1 MTRWLLPGF
10 LSIGALATLILIV
23 GPALYAISL
32 SFYEQQSL
40 TSDPVWVGFAN
51 YARVLASG
59 EFWNALWN
67 GFVYAMAAI
76 VLQVVLGIGF
86 ALLLHQPFYGRSLL
100 RGLAFLPYLLPTV
113 VAVLTFKWMIDGSLG
128 IVTIVL
134 DTLGLPPIYWFET
147 ESAAMVSVILV
158 SVWLWTPFVT
168 TTFLAGLQTV
178 PAQLYEAA
186 RVDGAGPIRRFFHVT
201 LPALRPILIVIILL
215 RGVWMFNKFDIIWLT
230 TGGGPLGATEHLPV
244 LAYRQAFTLFDLGSG
259 AAIATLSF
267 LVLLV
272 IVTLYFW
279 LFPIEDKP

>member
-1 MTRWLLPGF
+1 MTHWLLPGF

-40 TSDPVWVGFAN
+40 TSDPVWVGLAN
-51 YARVLASG
+51 YARVLASD

-86 ALLLHQPFYGRSLL
+86 ALLLQQPFRGRALL

-178 PAQLYEAA
+178 PVQLYEAA
-186 RVDGAGPIRRFFHVT
+186 RVDGAGPVRRFFHVT

-267 LVLLV
+267 LALLV

-279 LFPIEDKP
+279 LFPMDDKQ

>member
-40 TSDPVWVGFAN
+40 TSDPVWVGLAN

-76 VLQVVLGIGF
+76 VLQVALGIGF
-86 ALLLHQPFYGRSLL
+86 ALLLQQPFRGRALL

-147 ESAAMVSVILV
+147 ETAAMMSVILV

-178 PAQLYEAA
+178 PVQLYEAA

-267 LVLLV
+267 LALLV
-272 IVTLYFW
+272 IITLYFW
-279 LFPIEDKP
+279 LFPMEDKQ

>member
-10 LSIGALATLILIV
+10 LFVGALATLILIV

-40 TSDPVWVGFAN
+40 TADPIWVGLNN
-51 YARVLASG
+51 YATVLGSA
-59 EFWNALWN
+59 EFWNALGN
-67 GFVYAMAAI
+67 GFFYAGVAI
-76 VLQVVLGIGF
+76 LLQVVLGIGF
-86 ALLLHQPFYGRSLL
+86 ALLLHQSFRGRTLL
-100 RGLAFLPYLLPTV
+100 RGVAFLPYLLPTV

-128 IVTIVL
+128 IVTILV
-134 DTLGLPPIYWFET
+134 DDLGLPPIYWFET
-147 ESAAMVSVILV
+147 ESAAMMSVILV

-178 PAQLYEAA
+178 PVQLYEAA
-186 RVDGAGPIRRFFHVT
+186 RVDGAGPIRRFVHVT
-201 LPALRPILIVIILL
+201 LPMLRPILTVIILL

-244 LAYRQAFTLFDLGSG
+244 LAYRQAFTLFDIGNG
-259 AAIATLSF
+259 AATATLSF
-267 LVLLV
+267 LVLMV

-279 LFPIEDKP
+279 LFPMDEKK

>member
-40 TSDPVWVGFAN
+40 TSDPVWVGLAN

-178 PAQLYEAA
+178 PVQLYEAA

-215 RGVWMFNKFDIIWLT
+215 RGIWMFNKFDIIWLT

-267 LVLLV
+267 LALLM

-279 LFPIEDKP
+279 LFPMDDKK

>member
-10 LSIGALATLILIV
+10 LFVGALATLILIV

-32 SFYEQQSL
+32 SFYEQPSL
-40 TSDPVWVGFAN
+40 TADPIWVGLNN
-51 YARVLASG
+51 YATVLGSA
-59 EFWNALWN
+59 EFWNALGN
-67 GFVYAMAAI
+67 GFFYAGVAI
-76 VLQVVLGIGF
+76 LLQVVLGIGF
-86 ALLLHQPFYGRSLL
+86 ALLLHQSFRGRTLL
-100 RGLAFLPYLLPTV
+100 RGVAFLPYLLPTV

-128 IVTIVL
+128 IVTILV
-134 DTLGLPPIYWFET
+134 DDLGLPPIYWFET
-147 ESAAMVSVILV
+147 ESAAMMSVILV

-178 PAQLYEAA
+178 PVQLYEAA

-201 LPALRPILIVIILL
+201 LPMLRPILTVIILL

-244 LAYRQAFTLFDLGSG
+244 LAYRQAFTLFDIGNG
-259 AAIATLSF
+259 AATATLSF
-267 LVLLV
+267 LVLMV

-279 LFPIEDKP
+279 LFPMDEKK

>member
-40 TSDPVWVGFAN
+40 TSEPVWVGLAN
-51 YARVLASG
+51 YARVLASA

-76 VLQVVLGIGF
+76 VLQVALGIGF
-86 ALLLHQPFYGRSLL
+86 ALLLHQPFRGRNLL

-134 DTLGLPPIYWFET
+134 DTLGLPPVYWFET
-147 ESAAMVSVILV
+147 ETAAMMSVILV

-178 PAQLYEAA
+178 PVQLYEAA
-186 RVDGAGPIRRFFHVT
+186 RVDGAGPVRRFFHVT

-267 LVLLV
+267 VVLLV

-279 LFPIEDKP
+279 LFPMDDKQ

>member
-10 LSIGALATLILIV
+10 LFVGALATLILIV

-40 TSDPVWVGFAN
+40 TADPIWVGLNN
-51 YARVLASG
+51 YATVLGSA
-59 EFWNALWN
+59 EFWNALGN
-67 GFVYAMAAI
+67 GFFYAGVAI
-76 VLQVVLGIGF
+76 LLQVVLGIGF
-86 ALLLHQPFYGRSLL
+86 ALLLHQSFRGRTLL

-128 IVTIVL
+128 IVTILV
-134 DTLGLPPIYWFET
+134 DDLGLPPIYWFET
-147 ESAAMVSVILV
+147 ESAAMMSVILV

-178 PAQLYEAA
+178 PVQLYEAA

-201 LPALRPILIVIILL
+201 LPMLRPILTVIILL

-244 LAYRQAFTLFDLGSG
+244 LAYRQAFTLFDIGNG
-259 AAIATLSF
+259 AATATLSF
-267 LVLLV
+267 LVLMV

-279 LFPIEDKP
+279 LFPMDEKK

>member
-51 YARVLASG
+51 YARVLASN

-86 ALLLHQPFYGRSLL
+86 ALLLHQPFRGRSLL

-128 IVTIVL
+128 IVTIVM
-134 DTLGLPPIYWFET
+134 DILGLPPIYWFET
-147 ESAAMVSVILV
+147 ETAAMMSVILV

-178 PAQLYEAA
+178 PVQLYEAA

-215 RGVWMFNKFDIIWLT
+215 RGIWMFNKFDIIWLT

-267 LVLLV
+267 LALLM

-279 LFPIEDKP
+279 LFPMDDKK

>member
-40 TSDPVWVGFAN
+40 TSEPVWVGLAN

-76 VLQVVLGIGF
+76 VLQVALGIGF
-86 ALLLHQPFYGRSLL
+86 ALLLQQPFRGRALL

-147 ESAAMVSVILV
+147 ETAAMVSVILV

-178 PAQLYEAA
+178 PVQLYEAA

-267 LVLLV
+267 LALLV

-279 LFPIEDKP
+279 LFPMYDKQ

>member
-40 TSDPVWVGFAN
+40 TSEPVWVGLAN

-76 VLQVVLGIGF
+76 VLQVALGIGF
-86 ALLLHQPFYGRSLL
+86 ALLLQQPFRGRALL

-147 ESAAMVSVILV
+147 ESAAMMSVILV

-178 PAQLYEAA
+178 PVQLYEAA

-267 LVLLV
+267 LALLV
-272 IVTLYFW
+272 IITLYFW
-279 LFPIEDKP
+279 LFPMDDKQ

>member
-10 LSIGALATLILIV
+10 LFIGALATLILIV

-40 TSDPVWVGFAN
+40 TSEPVWVGFAN

-86 ALLLHQPFYGRSLL
+86 ALMLHQPFYGRSLL

-128 IVTIVL
+128 IVTIVM

-147 ESAAMVSVILV
+147 ETAAMISVILV

-178 PAQLYEAA
+178 PVQLYEAA

-215 RGVWMFNKFDIIWLT
+215 RGIWMFNKFDIIWLT

-267 LVLLV
+267 LALMV

-279 LFPIEDKP
+279 LFPMDDKK

>member
-40 TSDPVWVGFAN
+40 TSEPVWVGFAN
-51 YARVLASG
+51 YARVLAG
-59 EFWNALWN
+59 DEFWNALWN

-76 VLQVVLGIGF
+76 VLQVILGIGF

-147 ESAAMVSVILV
+147 ESAAMMSVILV

-178 PAQLYEAA
+178 PVQLYEAA

-215 RGVWMFNKFDIIWLT
+215 RGIWMFNKFDIIWLT

-267 LVLLV
+267 LALLV

-279 LFPIEDKP
+279 LFPMDDKQ

>member
-10 LSIGALATLILIV
+10 LFTGALATLILIV

-40 TSDPVWVGFAN
+40 TADPIWVGLNN
-51 YARVLASG
+51 YATVLGSA
-59 EFWNALWN
+59 EFWNALGN
-67 GFVYAMAAI
+67 GFFYAGVAI
-76 VLQVVLGIGF
+76 LLQVVLGIGF
-86 ALLLHQPFYGRSLL
+86 ALLLHQSFRGRTLL
-100 RGLAFLPYLLPTV
+100 RGVAFLPYLLPTV

-128 IVTIVL
+128 IVTILV
-134 DTLGLPPIYWFET
+134 DDLGLPPIYWFET
-147 ESAAMVSVILV
+147 ESAAMMSVILV

-178 PAQLYEAA
+178 PVQLYEAA

-201 LPALRPILIVIILL
+201 LPMLRPILTVIILL

-244 LAYRQAFTLFDLGSG
+244 LAYRQAFTLFDIGNG
-259 AAIATLSF
+259 AATATLSF
-267 LVLLV
+267 FVLMV

-279 LFPIEDKP
+279 LFPMDEKK

>member
-10 LSIGALATLILIV
+10 LFVGALATLILIV

-40 TSDPVWVGFAN
+40 TADPIWVGLNN
-51 YARVLASG
+51 YATVLGSA
-59 EFWNALWN
+59 EFWNALGN
-67 GFVYAMAAI
+67 GFFYAGVAI
-76 VLQVVLGIGF
+76 LLQVVLGIGF
-86 ALLLHQPFYGRSLL
+86 ALLLHQSFRGRTLL
-100 RGLAFLPYLLPTV
+100 RGVAFLPYLLPTV

-128 IVTIVL
+128 IVTILV
-134 DTLGLPPIYWFET
+134 DDLGLPPIYWFET
-147 ESAAMVSVILV
+147 ESAAMMSVILV

-178 PAQLYEAA
+178 PVQLYEAA

-201 LPALRPILIVIILL
+201 LPMLRPILTVIILL

-244 LAYRQAFTLFDLGSG
+244 LAYRQAFTLFDIGNG
-259 AAIATLSF
+259 AATATLSF
-267 LVLLV
+267 LVLMV

-279 LFPIEDKP
+279 LFPMDEKK

>member
-40 TSDPVWVGFAN
+40 TAEPVWVGFAN

-86 ALLLHQPFYGRSLL
+86 ALMLHQPFYGRSLL

-128 IVTIVL
+128 IVTIVM

-147 ESAAMVSVILV
+147 ETAAMISVILV

-168 TTFLAGLQTV
+168 TTFLAGLQTAPV
-178 PAQLYEAA
+178 QLYEAA

-215 RGVWMFNKFDIIWLT
+215 RGIWMFNKFDIIWLT

-267 LVLLV
+267 LALMV

-279 LFPIEDKP
+279 LFPMDDKK

>member
-147 ESAAMVSVILV
+147 ESAAMISVILV

-244 LAYRQAFTLFDLGSG
+244 LAYRQAFTLFNLGSG

-279 LFPIEDKP
+279 LFPMDDKQ

>member
-10 LSIGALATLILIV
+10 LFVGALATLILIV

-40 TSDPVWVGFAN
+40 TADPIWVGLSN
-51 YARVLASG
+51 YAAVLGSA
-59 EFWNALWN
+59 EFWNALGN
-67 GFVYAMAAI
+67 GFFYAGVAI
-76 VLQVVLGIGF
+76 LLQVVLGIGF
-86 ALLLHQPFYGRSLL
+86 ALLLHQSFRGRTLL
-100 RGLAFLPYLLPTV
+100 RGVAFLPYLLPTV

-128 IVTIVL
+128 IVTILV
-134 DTLGLPPIYWFET
+134 DDLGLPPIYWFET
-147 ESAAMVSVILV
+147 ESAAMMSVILV

-178 PAQLYEAA
+178 PVQLYEAA

-201 LPALRPILIVIILL
+201 LPMLRPILTVIILL
-215 RGVWMFNKFDIIWLT
+215 RGVWMFNKFDVIWLT

-244 LAYRQAFTLFDLGSG
+244 LAYRQAFTLFDIGNG
-259 AAIATLSF
+259 AATATLSF
-267 LVLLV
+267 LVLMV

-279 LFPIEDKP
+279 LFPMDEKK

>member
-10 LSIGALATLILIV
+10 LFVGALATLILIV

-32 SFYEQQSL
+32 SFYEQPSL
-40 TSDPVWVGFAN
+40 TADPIWVGLSN
-51 YARVLASG
+51 YAAVLGSA
-59 EFWNALWN
+59 EFWNALGN
-67 GFVYAMAAI
+67 GFFYAGVAI
-76 VLQVVLGIGF
+76 LLQVVLGIGF
-86 ALLLHQPFYGRSLL
+86 ALLLHQSFRGRTLL
-100 RGLAFLPYLLPTV
+100 RGVAFLPYLLPTV

-128 IVTIVL
+128 IVTILV
-134 DTLGLPPIYWFET
+134 DDLGLPPIYWFET
-147 ESAAMVSVILV
+147 ESAAMMSVILV

-178 PAQLYEAA
+178 PVQLYEAA

-201 LPALRPILIVIILL
+201 LPMLRPILTVIILL

-244 LAYRQAFTLFDLGSG
+244 LAYRQAFTLFDIGNG
-259 AAIATLSF
+259 AATATLSF
-267 LVLLV
+267 LVLMV

-279 LFPIEDKP
+279 LFPMDEKK

>member
-10 LSIGALATLILIV
+10 LFTGALATLILIV

-40 TSDPVWVGFAN
+40 TADPIWVGLSN
-51 YARVLASG
+51 YAAVLGSA
-59 EFWNALWN
+59 EFWNALGN
-67 GFVYAMAAI
+67 GFFYAGVAI
-76 VLQVVLGIGF
+76 LLQVVLGIGF
-86 ALLLHQPFYGRSLL
+86 ALLLHQSFRGRTLL
-100 RGLAFLPYLLPTV
+100 RGVAFLPYLLPTV

-128 IVTIVL
+128 IVTILV
-134 DTLGLPPIYWFET
+134 DDLGLPPIYWFET
-147 ESAAMVSVILV
+147 ESAAMMSVILV

-178 PAQLYEAA
+178 PVQLYEAA

-201 LPALRPILIVIILL
+201 LPMLRPILTVIILL

-244 LAYRQAFTLFDLGSG
+244 LAYRQAFTLFDIGNG
-259 AAIATLSF
+259 AATATLSF
-267 LVLLV
+267 LVLMV

-279 LFPIEDKP
+279 LFPMDEKK